1 MKHTQMNGKL
11 DLVVSYQEI
20 IDSCGIEN
28 FLSECPNHF
37 KSMYSKYNTYTNFV
51 ISLDSAKRLG
61 ILKDDHVFK
70 F

>member
-1 MKHTQMNGKL
+1 MKHTQINGKL
-11 DLVVSYQEI
+11 DLVISYQEI

-28 FLSECPNHF
+28 FLSECP
-37 KSMYSKYNTYTNFV
+37 KYSESIYSKYNIYTSFV
-51 ISLDSAKRLG
+51 ISLDAAKRLG